1 MDSTEGKQVLASKSE
16 KYMLIVSKTGQ
27 IKWHYQTLSKSLCQI
42 DRKLVFSGT
51 LVQQITWFLFSWLW
65 LAFGFPFDEQ
75 VCSLKIRS
83 WSRDKNMLNLKKRN
97 LKVKVKENIKTE
109 WFIVDSQ
116 VLDDS
121 YIIRVDSRSLEFTV
135 LDFQLRLRRVTTYY
149 FVKII
154 FPYTIISCMTLF
166 TFMLS
171 PESGIFFQWP
181 LRLILCAYD
190 RYFFKDF
197 WFFWNLLIGLT
208 KFLLFFLSKP
218 SLSSLNFVDLL
229 TF

>member
-42 DRKLVFSGT
+42 DRKACYCDSISSANKLISFFLIKFFS
-51 LVQQITWFLFSWLW
+51 FLLHFL

-116 VLDDS
+116 VLDES
-121 YIIRVDSRSLEFTV
+121 YIIRVDSHSLEFTV

-154 FPYTIISCMTLF
+154 FPYTIISSMTLF

-171 PESGIFFQWP
+171 PESGNFFS
-181 LRLILCAYD
+181 D
-190 RYFFKDF
+190 
-197 WFFWNLLIGLT
+197 T
-208 KFLLFFLSKP
+208 
-218 SLSSLNFVDLL
+218 FV
-229 TF
+229 